1 MVLKLRFSEKATQIW
16 SYLSLRWEDKSTF
29 VWPSQKI
36 LFFFLLFSG
45 SQKANKRITGAHEWT
60 EDYIRENKSTVQGA
74 LETMMLCLRPYSEVI
89 ANFASR

>member
-1 MVLKLRFSEKATQIW
+1 M
-16 SYLSLRWEDKSTF
+16 
-29 VWPSQKI
+29 
-36 LFFFLLFSG
+36 LFSG
-45 SQKANKRITGAHEWT
+45 SQKANKRIKGAHEWT

>member
-1 MVLKLRFSEKATQIW
+1 MGRQVHICVAFSEN
-16 SYLSLRWEDKSTF
+16 
-29 VWPSQKI
+29 P
-36 LFFFLLFSG
+36 FFFLLFSG

-74 LETMMLCLRPYSEVI
+74 LETMMLCLKPYSEVV